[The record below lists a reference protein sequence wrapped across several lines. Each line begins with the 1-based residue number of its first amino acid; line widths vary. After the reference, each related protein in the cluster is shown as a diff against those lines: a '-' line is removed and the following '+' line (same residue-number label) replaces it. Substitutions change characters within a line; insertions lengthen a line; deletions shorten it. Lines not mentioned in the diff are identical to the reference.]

1 MKLRLCFLQIIIT
14 WCIVLS
20 KKSSQLG
27 TCPYPQFELLQNSH
41 TPVANECA
49 SKLKI
54 EVGPCKGAT
63 VYIKALGMYTT
74 VVDLQFA
81 EGGDYS
87 HCVGEDLVTTAL
99 LNRTVKV
106 PMKYFGVTSTNGDVC
121 LEFPATVE
129 LEKRESMSR
138 YTAHR
143 KDSFGAC
150 DTAGFFFFFFL
161 YHHVINSSN
170 SGQL

>member
-1 MKLRLCFLQIIIT
+1 MIHKSHWICAVLCSYF
-14 WCIVLS
+14 VSS
-20 KKSSQLG
+20 KKLSPLG

-54 EVGPCKGAT
+54 EVGLCKGAT

-106 PMKYFGVTSTNGDVC
+106 PTKYFGSDHDGC
-121 LEFPATVE
+121 LEFPTV
-129 LEKRESMSR
+129 LDPTPRDSTARFMKGDHGEKTCHHGNPLTSVHLFF
-138 YTAHR
+138 TASL
-143 KDSFGAC
+143 KF
-150 DTAGFFFFFFL
+150 T
-161 YHHVINSSN
+161 YI
-170 SGQL
+170 